1 MPETIFRKGTTR
13 FAYFEQNYGSGR
25 KLLAV
30 KTPKLYS
37 HDFSGER
44 SKYKTRSIC
53 VEVPEEIKDRLL
65 EDGWE
70 IKVRIP
76 EDERYEPRYYLPV
89 TIKFNEYGPE
99 ITKVAPNTPVTY
111 DASTAGNLDS
121 TDMTD
126 IELLITPFHNPDRP
140 GAAKAY
146 LREMRFKQNL
156 SPLDYFNDEDEDEED
171 YRPYIEGVPFN

>member
-1 MPETIFRKGTTR
+1 MRETLFKKGTTI
-13 FAYFEQNYGSGR
+13 FTYFEYAHPGTEGKLSKR
-25 KLLAV
+25 LLAV
-30 KTPKLYS
+30 KTPRLYS

-65 EDGWE
+65 EDGWG

-76 EDERYEPRYYLPV
+76 EDERYDPRYYLPV
-89 TIKFNEYGPE
+89 TIKFNEFGPE

-111 DASTAGNLDS
+111 NADTAGVLDS

-126 IELLITPFHNPDRP
+126 IELLITPFHNPDHP

-146 LREMRFKQNL
+146 LREMRFKLNR
-156 SPLDYFNDEDEDEED
+156 SPLDYFDEEDEDEEI
-171 YRPYIEGVPFN
+171 PNF